1 MKTVLLIEDD
11 TELTGLLGEYLEQE
25 GFRVAIA
32 ADGERAFR
40 RIVDARAD
48 IVVLDI
54 MMPKVDGLQVLRRIR
69 SESAVPVLMLTA
81 RGDEAD
87 RIAGLDLG
95 ADDYLAKPC
104 SPAELTA
111 RIRAILRR
119 TQPVDDQVS
128 EGVDVQREGSLAI
141 DRARR
146 VVTWADKPVVLTG
159 VEFNILDF
167 LIAHVGKPVSRS
179 DFSLQGLGSPIA
191 SYDRAVDVH
200 VSAIRHKIGTFAD
213 GRSPIQTMRGFGYVP
228 VKG

>member
-1 MKTVLLIEDD
+1 MTTILLIDDD

-32 ADGERAFR
+32 ADGERALG

-54 MMPKVDGLQVLRRIR
+54 MMPMVDGLQVLRRIR
-69 SESAVPVLMLTA
+69 LESSVPVLMLTA

-119 TQPVDDQVS
+119 TQPAEEHTS
-128 EGVDVQREGSLAI
+128 EGTRVQREGPLAI

-146 VVTWADKPVVLTG
+146 VATWADKPVVLTG
-159 VEFNILDF
+159 VEFNILDV
-167 LIAHVGKPVSRS
+167 LIAQVGKPVSRADLS
-179 DFSLQGLGSPIA
+179 QQGLGRPLA

-200 VSAIRHKIGTFAD
+200 VSSIRQKIGTFDD
-213 GRSPIQTMRGFGYVP
+213 GRSPIQSLRGIGYVL
-228 VKG
+228 VKE

>member
-1 MKTVLLIEDD
+1 MTTILLIDDD

-32 ADGERAFR
+32 ADGERAFG

-69 SESAVPVLMLTA
+69 SESSVPVLMLTA

-119 TQPVDDQVS
+119 TQPGGEPTS
-128 EGVDVQREGSLAI
+128 EATGVQREGPLAI

-146 VVTWADKPVVLTG
+146 VATWADTPVVLTG
-159 VEFNILDF
+159 VEFNILDV
-167 LIAHVGKPVSRS
+167 LIAQVGKPVSRAELS
-179 DFSLQGLGSPIA
+179 QQGLGRPLA

-200 VSAIRHKIGTFAD
+200 VSSIRQKIGTFDD
-213 GRSPIQTMRGFGYVP
+213 GRSPIQSLRGIGYVL
-228 VKG
+228 VKE